1 MPRQKARVRFDARL
15 AWCVRVTN
23 LNPADT
29 IGASA
34 WLVETGGHHI
44 LLDAGTHPGEEGRSA
59 LPLYSKVADV
69 DVEAIA
75 ISHCHHDH
83 CGSLPVALQHFPRAR
98 VVMSELSYFLVER
111 VLHNSV
117 NVMKRQ
123 REERGIADYPLYH
136 HREIDELSY
145 LFQGFRYGH
154 VETWGSVD
162 SKNPFGPSPTV
173 SFHHAGHVLGSAGLR
188 VEHGRE
194 SLFFTGDVCFH
205 DQTLTPK
212 ADFDGI
218 QADVLILETTRG
230 ATETPADF
238 SRDEEAKRLIAA
250 IRSGL
255 ERNAGVLVPVFAL
268 GRTQEVLG
276 EIALAMQ
283 RGDLKRQPVY
293 IGGLGRVFTEI
304 YDLVSSRGPNRRPDL
319 NLHDALDL
327 QVLEK
332 NALEKIKHDGKLFVI
347 TAGMMSEHTLAHEL
361 ALRMAPVEKHA
372 ILFVGYA
379 APETPAGKLRAAAR
393 GEPFQFSGNNDMLKR
408 NCEMQIFDLSS
419 HANREELVDFAVRL
433 SPRSVILGHGD
444 PDARA
449 WIEADLR
456 TRLPRLNV
464 LQPHPGETLSV

>member
-1 MPRQKARVRFDARL
+1 
-15 AWCVRVTN
+15 VRVTN

-44 LLDAGTHPGEEGRSA
+44 LLDAGTHPGEEGRAA
-59 LPLYSKVADV
+59 LPLYSSVADV

-98 VVMSELSYFLVER
+98 VVMSEPSYFLVER

-123 REERGIADYPLYH
+123 REERGIAEYPLYH

-145 LFQGFRYGH
+145 LFQGFQYGH
-154 VETWGSVD
+154 VEPWGSFD
-162 SKNPFGPSPTV
+162 SENPTAPSPTV

-188 VEHGRE
+188 VAHGRE

-212 ADFDGI
+212 ADFEGVR
-218 QADVLILETTRG
+218 ADVLILETTRG
-230 ATETPADF
+230 GTETSAHF

-250 IRSGL
+250 IRAGL

-304 YDLVSSRGPNRRPDL
+304 YDLVSNRAPNRRPDL
-319 NLHDALDL
+319 NLHEALDL
-327 QVLEK
+327 QVLERTEM
-332 NALEKIKHDGKLFVI
+332 EKIKPAGKLFVI

-379 APETPAGKLRAAAR
+379 APDTPAGKLRAAAR
-393 GEPFQFSGNNDMLKR
+393 GQPFQFSNGDGALTR
-408 NCEMQIFDLSS
+408 NCEMQIFDLSA
-419 HANREELVDFAVRL
+419 HAFREELLDFTL
-433 SPRSVILGHGD
+433 QLNPRSVILGHGE
-444 PDARA
+444 PEARN
-449 WIEADLR
+449 WIEEELR
-456 TRLPRLNV
+456 SRLPRLNI
-464 LQPHPGETLSV
+464 LQPAPGETLSL

>member
-1 MPRQKARVRFDARL
+1 
-15 AWCVRVTN
+15 VRVTN

-59 LPLYSKVADV
+59 LPLYSTVADV

-154 VETWGSVD
+154 VESWGSVD
-162 SKNPFGPSPTV
+162 SKNPSGPSPTV

-188 VEHGRE
+188 VEHRRE

-393 GEPFQFSGNNDMLKR
+393 GEPFQFSGSNVVLKR

-444 PDARA
+444 PDART

-456 TRLPRLNV
+456 TRLPRLNI
-464 LQPHPGETLSV
+464 LQPQPGETLSV

>member
-1 MPRQKARVRFDARL
+1 MH
-15 AWCVRVTN
+15 VTN

-34 WLVETGGHHI
+34 WLVEAGGHHI
-44 LLDAGTHPGEEGRSA
+44 LLDAGTHPGEEGREA
-59 LPLYSKVADV
+59 LPLYSTVAEV

-83 CGSLPVALQHFPRAR
+83 CGSLPVALRQFPRAR
-98 VVMSELSYFLVER
+98 VVMSEPSYYLVER

-117 NVMKRQ
+117 NVMKSQ
-123 REERGIADYPLYH
+123 RKERGIAEYPLYH

-154 VETWGSVD
+154 VEPWGAFNSE
-162 SKNPFGPSPTV
+162 NPAASSPTV

-212 ADFDGI
+212 ADFEDV
-218 QADVLILETTRG
+218 QADVLIMETTRG
-230 ATETPADF
+230 ATETPAGF
-238 SRDEEAKRLIAA
+238 SREGEAKRLIAA
-250 IRSGL
+250 IRAEL
-255 ERNAGVLVPVFAL
+255 ERSAGVLVPVFAL

-283 RGDLKRQPVY
+283 RGDLKKQPVY

-304 YDLVSSRGPNRRPDL
+304 YDLICNRAPNLHPDL
-319 NLHDALDL
+319 NLHEALDL

-332 NALEKIKHDGKLFVI
+332 KELNKIKLDGKLFVI

-361 ALRMAPVEKHA
+361 ALRMAPAENHA

-379 APETPAGKLRAAAR
+379 APDTPAGKLRAAPR
-393 GEPFQFSGNNDMLKR
+393 GIAFQFSNNGGELTR
-408 NCEMQIFDLSS
+408 NCEMQIFDLSA
-419 HANREELVDFAVRL
+419 HASREELLDFAVRL
-433 SPRSVILGHGD
+433 NPRSVILGHGE
-444 PDARA
+444 PDART
-449 WIEADLR
+449 WVEDGLR
-456 TRLPRLNV
+456 NLLPRLNI
-464 LQPHPGETLSV
+464 LQPLPGESLSV